1 MRPGRRGGPA
11 YVRVLG
17 STMLAV
23 AMGLALSVVPAS
35 ANPGSTN
42 LRDPSVSPRDASPT
56 TTIRFEVTYR
66 NREGSEADWVR
77 VYIDGDPHDMSPV
90 DGSWKDGMLHRYT
103 AKLAPGTHQIA
114 FKAMGRDRFDDAV
127 DGGEV
132 HISAPT
138 PPPTP
143 EPTPKPTPKPTPR
156 PTPDPTPDPTPRP
169 TPDPTPR
176 PTPAPTP
183 TSQPHP
189 TATPAPTATP
199 GVDPRGIGT
208 PDPTPSADP
217 TSTSTPSGEPSTT
230 DHPSASVD
238 PVGGPGTSEPSSD
251 PTSSASPSA
260 SPEATDTATAIGGTG
275 SNGTGNGGSGS
286 GSGGCGAPAA
296 PAGQART
303 RMRLRPAIPPRAL
316 RWAAWPG
323 GRTTG

>member
-1 MRPGRRGGPA
+1 M
-11 YVRVLG
+11 RVLG

-183 TSQPHP
+183 TAQPHP

-217 TSTSTPSGEPSTT
+217 TSTSTPSGEPRTT
-230 DHPSASVD
+230 DDPSASVD
-238 PVGGPGTSEPSSD
+238 PVAGPGDIRAVIRPDELRLAVGLP
-251 PTSSASPSA
+251 
-260 SPEATDTATAIGGTG
+260 GGHRHRDRDRRHG
-275 SNGTGNGGSGS
+275 LERHRQRRQRQRVRS
-286 GSGGCGAPAA
+286 A

-303 RMRLRPAIPPRAL
+303 RMRLRPAIPPRVL